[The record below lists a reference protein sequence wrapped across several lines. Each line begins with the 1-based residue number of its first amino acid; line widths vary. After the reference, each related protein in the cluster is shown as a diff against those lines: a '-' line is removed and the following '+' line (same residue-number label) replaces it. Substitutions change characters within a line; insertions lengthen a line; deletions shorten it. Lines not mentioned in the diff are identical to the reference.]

1 MNWRTHVCY
10 FNETYRQASK
20 IMIEMLS
27 GRVEEVWGYAKKD
40 DILTE
45 LRAWRDV
52 INIFMLL
59 ALTNSCE
66 IHQA

>member
-1 MNWRTHVCY
+1 M
-10 FNETYRQASK
+10 
-20 IMIEMLS
+20 EMLS
-27 GRVEEVWGYAKKD
+27 RRVEVVWGCVKKD

-52 INIFMLL
+52 INILMLL